1 MSRYVI
7 IAAALVVVF
16 AVAAQTQAGTV
27 VSPGAPLPVGG
38 MLVNPNYPGSTLLG
52 QSYNTYTGGG
62 AGWQFVRGMKTD
74 FASTNVPGLNGTLES
89 QAWKNL
95 ATGQHTFIY
104 QVTNT
109 GTRMLRSGNIYGYDP
124 ARWDVIDA
132 GVMHFGGSTAYVNG
146 DVLAMSRSN
155 SGIPQ
160 VSFSF
165 QALAMDNGVFSVV
178 EELLAPGQQSNWF
191 YYSTDAPGVTVGY
204 AGVIDSGATADHIR
218 ALIPIPEPTT
228 MMAVFAGIAGIG
240 GYLRRRLG

>member
-1 MSRYVI
+1 MSRYRI
-7 IAAALVVVF
+7 IATSLVIVF
-16 AVAAQTQAGTV
+16 AVAGQMQAGTV

-38 MLVNPNYPGSTLLG
+38 MLVNPNYLGSTLLG

-62 AGWQFVRGMKTD
+62 AGWQFVRGMKTNY
-74 FASTNVPGLNGTLES
+74 ASTNVPGLNGMLES
-89 QAWKNL
+89 QAWRNL
-95 ATGQHTFIY
+95 GTGQMTFIY
-104 QVTNT
+104 QVSNT

-124 ARWDVIDA
+124 ARWNVIDA
-132 GVMHFGGSTAYVNG
+132 GVMHFGGSTAYLNG
-146 DVLAMSRSN
+146 DVLALSRSN
-155 SGIPQ
+155 AGTPQ

-165 QALAMDNGVFSVV
+165 QALSYDDDLFSMI
-178 EELLAPGQQSNWF
+178 EELLAPGEKSNWF